1 MPIAVPVTSLV
12 YVADHDPEAETG
24 DFVTFTFT
32 LGVDPLSP
40 RREPLVTVEI
50 DLSWEVNSPHDPVT
64 TELRL
69 KKPALVER
77 VSDDGGRLSG
87 SLLLQ
92 QASGGRLVILADVI
106 YGHREVHHLLG
117 VLGTF
122 SPDHG

>member
-1 MPIAVPVTSLV
+1 MPIPVPVTSLV

-50 DLSWEVNSPHDPVT
+50 DLSWETNSPHDPVT

-69 KKPALVER
+69 KKPGSLSH
-77 VSDDGGRLSG
+77 VSDDGGRLGG
-87 SLLLQ
+87 SLTLQ
-92 QASGGRLVILADVI
+92 QASGGRLVILADVT

-122 SPDHG
+122 TPDNG